1 MSTSGSAA
9 VFTTALAPPL
19 ARLEGHVALAALAR
33 RLVNP
38 RLVEDPPPYRPN
50 AVLRGPRHL
59 LVDFDQLRG

>member
-1 MSTSGSAA
+1 MEGQI
-9 VFTTALAPPL
+9 ALS
-19 ARLEGHVALAALAR
+19 ALAR

-59 LVDFDQLRG
+59 LVDFDGLKD